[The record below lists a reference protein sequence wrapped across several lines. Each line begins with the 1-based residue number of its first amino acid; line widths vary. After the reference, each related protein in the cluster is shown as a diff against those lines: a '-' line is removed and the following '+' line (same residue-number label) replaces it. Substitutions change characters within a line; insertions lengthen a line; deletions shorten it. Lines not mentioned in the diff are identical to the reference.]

1 MYDATKK
8 NAMSEQPRKPL
19 TLYAMQY
26 GVYMGVYL
34 LIVFL
39 FSAWSRY
46 AAIFNTLTVFSII
59 AIPAVVYLIMS
70 HFMRS
75 EYGSSRF
82 VVLWLLGIY
91 LFFFASLISG
101 LGEYLYCTFIVPDF
115 IPSQI
120 EAMLQILDTAEIRSA
135 EMQEIVDIV
144 RTSYE
149 QGYYPTPIEMVYQ
162 MIWAKVFLGS
172 IVSIFVAL
180 FIRIY
185 SRFRTNR

>member
-1 MYDATKK
+1 
-8 NAMSEQPRKPL
+8 
-19 TLYAMQY
+19 
-26 GVYMGVYL
+26 
-34 LIVFL
+34 
-39 FSAWSRY
+39 
-46 AAIFNTLTVFSII
+46 
-59 AIPAVVYLIMS
+59 
-70 HFMRS
+70 
-75 EYGSSRF
+75 
-82 VVLWLLGIY
+82 
-91 LFFFASLISG
+91 
-101 LGEYLYCTFIVPDF
+101 
-115 IPSQI
+115 
-120 EAMLQILDTAEIRSA
+120 MLQILDTAEIRSA